1 MRKYIT
7 VLLCCFLMA
16 VFLIPGTY
24 SLWRK
29 DLNIMGNV
37 EISAEKKGKG
47 YGHEQG
53 YGNELSESESF
64 TGQADSDVVEGL
76 NVTQEV
82 GGAEYADS
90 SGDIDRAE
98 GEDKGGEKRKPKKL
112 QKKRKIMK
120 LQMKP
125 IRKGSIKR

>member
-1 MRKYIT
+1 
-7 VLLCCFLMA
+7 MA

-98 GEDKGGEKRKPKKL
+98 GEDKGEKEETKETPKEEKDNEAANEAD
-112 QKKRKIMK
+112 KEREH
-120 LQMKP
+120 
-125 IRKGSIKR
+125 